1 MGYLYAWYILNYFME
16 KTMQFTFN
24 EQELNIVFN
33 ALAQRPY
40 AEVFQL
46 VAKIQ
51 QEAQSQ
57 LKENENG

>member
-1 MGYLYAWYILNYFME
+1 LRYIYCWYILTIME
-16 KTMQFTFN
+16 KIMQFTFN

>member
-1 MGYLYAWYILNYFME
+1 ME
-16 KTMQFTFN
+16 KTMQLTFT

-46 VAKIQ
+46 LGKIQ
-51 QEAQSQ
+51 QEAQAQ
-57 LKENENG
+57 LKDNENG

>member
-1 MGYLYAWYILNYFME
+1 ME
-16 KTMQFTFN
+16 KIMQLNFT

-46 VAKIQ
+46 IGKIQ